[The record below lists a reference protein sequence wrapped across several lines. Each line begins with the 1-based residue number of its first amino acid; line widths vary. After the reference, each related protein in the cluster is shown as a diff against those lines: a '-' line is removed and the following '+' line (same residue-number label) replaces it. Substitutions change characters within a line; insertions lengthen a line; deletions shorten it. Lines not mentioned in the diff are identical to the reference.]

1 MGSAAP
7 PATTP
12 GRTSGMCLPSKE
24 YKAHERGPRQCRRK
38 RREEERDDGG
48 GKRGEVERDEK
59 GGRKGRWV
67 GEMGAEAG
75 RDDGAARS
83 TPSLHNILEGN
94 TRADMLPCCA
104 CCPALNSY

>member
-7 PATTP
+7 PATTS
-12 GRTSGMCLPSKE
+12 GRTSGRCLPSQE

-67 GEMGAEAG
+67 GEMGAEAE
-75 RDDGAARS
+75 RDDGAARG
-83 TPSLHNILEGN
+83 TPSLHKILEGN
-94 TRADMLPCCA
+94 TRAGMLP
-104 CCPALNSY
+104 PLWPGKGPP